1 MSAMTIETTAADLCE
16 LDFFEAEI
24 QQINTLLDEEPE
36 KESPYLSEEKIIGYD
51 DWNFPIYG

>member
-1 MSAMTIETTAADLCE
+1 MSAMTIETTPADLCA

-24 QQINTLLDEEPE
+24 EAINADLDAEPE
-36 KESPYLSEEKIIGYD
+36 KESPYLSEQKIIGYD